1 MSEANIP
8 INQSQLLSESLSLSE
23 KEIEIA
29 MEESRQYSQAHDPDV
44 NSSQVDEL
52 PPKTVQEKPTKPSK
66 EFLKNAD
73 WYAIARRLRQHN
85 RQLVQKIVALEKS
98 LSEYEETLE
107 IKKRDC
113 RAADNLIEQKTQE
126 LNYSHL
132 EITRLSHELDNA
144 HQEHQR
150 QQILIENLSQQLQTS
165 QERIA
170 ILERECSLM
179 QDNYGQQQ
187 HQLLK
192 AEKNNRELQIRL
204 QRQQRYTLQFKAALD
219 QCLESPSEENSN
231 ETLDKKVELQLQAI
245 QSWSNY
251 QQTVDSVPTNDNLL
265 PKLLADQEIEI
276 SEIQSEEKLELEAET
291 ASLSENIPSEDQE
304 KIGKNPLLQEEEDAL
319 DNEQEQQQPSKDINL
334 PLEEQQVTNQ
344 NNQIENYDSK
354 IKPRKKGFLQLP
366 KLPKFSR

>member
-8 INQSQLLSESLSLSE
+8 INQSQLLSEPGSSSE
-23 KEIEIA
+23 KEIEI
-29 MEESRQYSQAHDPDV
+29 EESRQHPQENNPPV
-44 NSSQVDEL
+44 NSPQVDNL
-52 PPKTVQEKPTKPSK
+52 PLKTVQEKPTKPSK

-85 RQLVQKIVALEKS
+85 RQLVQKIVALEQS

-107 IKKRDC
+107 IQKRDC
-113 RAADNLIEQKTQE
+113 RANDNLIEQKTQE

-132 EITRLSHELDNA
+132 EITRLSHELDNT

-150 QQILIENLSQQLQTS
+150 QQILIESLSQQLQTS

-170 ILERECSLM
+170 ILERECSLL
-179 QDNYGQQQ
+179 QDNYSQQQ

-219 QCLESPSEENSN
+219 KYLEAPSEDSSN
-231 ETLDKKVELQLQAI
+231 EALEQKVDLQLQAI

-251 QQTVDSVPTNDNLL
+251 QQTANSIPIGDNL
-265 PKLLADQEIEI
+265 PQKLLADQGIEI
-276 SEIQSEEKLELEAET
+276 AETQPEEKLDIET
-291 ASLSENIPSEDQE
+291 ETPSWSENTPSEV
-304 KIGKNPLLQEEEDAL
+304 QEEILEYPPLQGGEDTL
-319 DNEQEQQQPSKDINL
+319 DNEQDREQQSKNINFS
-334 PLEEQQVTNQ
+334 LEEQQVPNQ
-344 NNQIENYDSK
+344 DNQIENYGDK
-354 IKPRKKGFLQLP
+354 IKPRKKGFIQLP
-366 KLPKFSR
+366 KLPKLSR